1 MVDQAQEARKVMS
14 IPEILRLE
22 SQLRKETGHK
32 GKPSSGRR
40 RPTETDFSA
49 TPISTRKRIIAST
62 MQKMEFIN
70 SNFTG
75 KLVISFKQG
84 GVSYIEKI
92 EQFK

>member
-1 MVDQAQEARKVMS
+1 MS

-22 SQLRKETGHK
+22 SQLRDDTNQK

-40 RPTETDFSA
+40 RSPEADLSTA
-49 TPISTRKRIIAST
+49 PISTRKRIIAST

-70 SNFTG
+70 GTFTG
-75 KLVISFKQG
+75 KLVISFKEG

>member
-1 MVDQAQEARKVMS
+1 MS

-22 SQLRKETGHK
+22 SQLRDDTSKE
-32 GKPSSGRR
+32 GKSSSGRR
-40 RPTETDFSA
+40 RSPETDFSTA
-49 TPISTRKRIIAST
+49 PISTRKRIIAST

-70 SNFTG
+70 NTFTG
-75 KLVISFKQG
+75 KLVISFKEG